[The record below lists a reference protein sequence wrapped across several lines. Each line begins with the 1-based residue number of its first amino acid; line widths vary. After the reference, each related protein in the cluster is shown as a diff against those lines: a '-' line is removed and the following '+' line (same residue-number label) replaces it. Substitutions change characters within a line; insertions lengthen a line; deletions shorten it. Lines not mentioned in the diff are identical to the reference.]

1 MNTLT
6 FLLSTVIELYTM
18 VLLLRIW
25 MQWAHCDFYNPFS
38 QFVVKVTQPIIGP
51 LRRVIPAMGPIDSA
65 SLLVAYILSFIK
77 AIVLFKVVTFLPII
91 WIAGLLILLKTI
103 GLLIFWVLLVMAIMS
118 WVSQG
123 RSPIEYVLIQLADP
137 LLRPIRRL
145 LPAMGGI
152 DFSPMILVLLLYV
165 INMGVAE
172 VLQATGN
179 MLLPV
184 AVDGVMNAVTV
195 NDDGLVLRLY
205 IQPKASRDSIVGLHG
220 DEVKVAIT
228 APPVD
233 GQANSHLVKFL
244 GKQFRVAKSQVVI
257 EKGELGRHKQ
267 IKIINPQQ
275 IPPEIAALIN

>member
-91 WIAGLLILLKTI
+91 

-179 MLLPV
+179 MLLP
-184 AVDGVMNAVTV
+184 
-195 NDDGLVLRLY
+195 GLWM
-205 IQPKASRDSIVGLHG
+205 
-220 DEVKVAIT
+220 
-228 APPVD
+228 
-233 GQANSHLVKFL
+233 
-244 GKQFRVAKSQVVI
+244 
-257 EKGELGRHKQ
+257 
-267 IKIINPQQ
+267 
-275 IPPEIAALIN
+275 AL